1 MKRLVFLV
9 LAVCM
14 LAMGFAVTCGAEE
27 ALLPAAPEVGPVAE
41 VAEPN
46 LDDTEVRPHWQVV
59 LEDEILPIV
68 AVVITGAASVYIM
81 LLPVLTG
88 MLVAVKK
95 VKGATKLFAGAT
107 DGVLKASASSAT
119 TEERVLLCLIL
130 RQRPG
135 CSLINVFMPI
145 IISCNYSYFRFYI
158 LIVKFY
164 HFSFLPW
171 IKIIIKFHY
180 SLLYAVVFIYSF
192 TTSVVFPSFFIL
204 P

>member
-119 TEERVLLCLIL
+119 TEERVL
-130 RQRPG
+130 
-135 CSLINVFMPI
+135 VFEQALKKYEMALAAEKEAREQE
-145 IISCNYSYFRFYI
+145 SALAEERF
-158 LIVKFY
+158 VR
-164 HFSFLPW
+164 
-171 IKIIIKFHY
+171 
-180 SLLYAVVFIYSF
+180 LLKVFA
-192 TTSVVFPSFFIL
+192 TVFAGWFPDGMH
-204 P
+204 PTG

>member
-27 ALLPAAPEVGPVAE
+27 ALLPAAPEVGPAAE

-46 LDDTEVRPHWQVV
+46 LGDTEVRPHWQVV

-119 TEERVLLCLIL
+119 TEERVL
-130 RQRPG
+130 
-135 CSLINVFMPI
+135 VFEQALKKYEMELAAEKEAREQE
-145 IISCNYSYFRFYI
+145 SALAEDRF
-158 LIVKFY
+158 VR
-164 HFSFLPW
+164 
-171 IKIIIKFHY
+171 
-180 SLLYAVVFIYSF
+180 LLTVFATVFAASDEMVHSGAAREMMKAVEEYVGKEK
-192 TTSVVFPSFFIL
+192 
-204 P
+204 